1 MVSKITPRE
10 HLEEVLASY
19 SQCDNERLH
28 EIMTAL
34 STHLLS
40 FAEETKLTRAE
51 WMQAIQ
57 FLTATGQK
65 CDDVRQE
72 FILLSDILGVSML
85 VEMINQQPTD
95 SATEPTVLGPF
106 YVPGAPELSMGDSI
120 AIDGDGGEPL
130 ALRGTVRDSEGFP
143 IDRAYLEVW
152 QTSPQGFYDV
162 QDPSLPPMS
171 YRGNFTT
178 GTDGEFVVRT
188 VRPVDYQIPTDG
200 PVGDLL
206 GATGRESWRPAHTH
220 FMVSRDGYKTLIT
233 HVFDAGSAHLRSDAV
248 FGVRE
253 SLVIPMEQG
262 EATFDLV
269 LDIIEGSSIEEVTG
283 G

>member
-10 HLEEVLASY
+10 HLDEVLASY
-19 SQCDNERLH
+19 SQCTDDRLL
-28 EIMTAL
+28 EIMSVL

-40 FAEETKLTRAE
+40 FVEETKLTRDE
-51 WMQAIQ
+51 WMRAIQ

-72 FILLSDILGVSML
+72 FILLSDVLGVSML
-85 VEMINQQPTD
+85 VEMINQQPTA

-106 YVPGAPELSMGDSI
+106 YVPGAPARSMGDSI
-120 AIDGDGGEPL
+120 AVEGDGGETL
-130 ALRGTVRDSEGFP
+130 ALRGTVRDANGAP
-143 IDRAYLEVW
+143 IERALLEVW

-162 QDPSLPPMS
+162 QDPSMTPMS

-178 GTDGEFVVRT
+178 GSDGAFFVRT

-206 GATGRESWRPAHTH
+206 KATGRASWRPAHTH
-220 FMVSRDGYKTLIT
+220 FMVSATGYKTLIT
-233 HVFDAGSAHLRSDAV
+233 HLFDAGSAHLHSDAV

-269 LDIIEGSSIEEVTG
+269 LDLLD
-283 G
+283 